1 MKFFMLKFSFYVPF
15 LVVAQD
21 AKVILNLSIVFLKSR
36 AYRNVDLP

>member
-1 MKFFMLKFSFYVPF
+1 MKLFMLNFLFYVPF

-36 AYRNVDLP
+36 AYSNMDLP

>member
-1 MKFFMLKFSFYVPF
+1 MLNFLFYVPF

-36 AYRNVDLP
+36 AYSNMDLP